1 MTHLTPTIGTPR
13 HSDRHAGQP
22 IVARATLAASP
33 ASPASTSLTSVVVR
47 SHTRTPD
54 HATTYRNAILLA
66 RDCHKRAAHT
76 LDPTTAERLSIEADG
91 WLAVA
96 RLIAARAAMLPGI

>member
-13 HSDRHAGQP
+13 YSDRHAG
-22 IVARATLAASP
+22 RATLTASP
-33 ASPASTSLTSVVVR
+33 ISPTQLALTTVVVH

-54 HATTYRNAILLA
+54 HAATYRNAILLA
-66 RDCHKRAAHT
+66 RDYHKRAAHT
-76 LDPTTAERLSIEADG
+76 VDPTTAERLSIEADG

-96 RLIAARAAMLPGI
+96 RLVAARAAMLPGI

>member
-1 MTHLTPTIGTPR
+1 MTHLTPTTAATPR

-33 ASPASTSLTSVVVR
+33 LSLTGLTAVIVHT
-47 SHTRTPD
+47 HTRTPD
-54 HATTYRNAILLA
+54 HAATYRNAILLA

-76 LDPTTAERLSIEADG
+76 LDPTTAERLSLEADG

-96 RLIAARAAMLPGI
+96 RLVAARAAMLPGI